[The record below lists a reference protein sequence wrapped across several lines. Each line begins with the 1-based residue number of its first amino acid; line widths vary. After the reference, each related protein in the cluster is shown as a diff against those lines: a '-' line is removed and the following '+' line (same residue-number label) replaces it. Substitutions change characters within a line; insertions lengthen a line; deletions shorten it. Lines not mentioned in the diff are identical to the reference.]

1 MFNVV
6 RDIVMEEFSD
16 LFNLEEINEV
26 LDNKHRDPYVK
37 EVGDRVSIIDFS
49 STTYMNGL
57 ELDLENDEEMNFNS
71 MTFFIVIE
79 TRQNIMYDA
88 YFKTYRQDLVIVNPF
103 TNRRYRI
110 NSGHVTLK

>member
-1 MFNVV
+1 
-6 RDIVMEEFSD
+6 MEEFSD

-26 LDNKHRDPYVK
+26 LENKNRDPYAK
-37 EVGDRVSIIDFS
+37 DIGDRVSIIDFS
-49 STTYMNGL
+49 SCTHLNGA
-57 ELDLENDEEMNFNS
+57 ELDLEDDDNMNFNS

-79 TRQNIMYDA
+79 TRQNIHYDA

-103 TNRRYRI
+103 SNRKYRI